1 VYVPFWPPRAR
12 KTAET
17 ARFGPSAG
25 KTESTAATPPKFASF
40 YPLEFFGLIH
50 KRPGYDPFFAENPF
64 SPADEFVFMGLVVRS
79 CHFDVTACAKGRRLD
94 KLSIQIYKSV
104 NKRFSLLDSRLQ
116 QFFCTAC
123 SQLLPQKMSTRLTLS
138 LSTTTTTNFHFLH
151 KKITF
156 TLKKWFLHEL
166 DHSSY
171 PRR

>member
-1 VYVPFWPPRAR
+1 MTPPFWAPRGQ

-79 CHFDVTACAKGRRLD
+79 CHFNVTACAEAHRLAQGAERPLWGLSALWASRRAKRAGWPKGLKGLETIFLTFFATFARLSFQQ
-94 KLSIQIYKSV
+94 SIG
-104 NKRFSLLDSRLQ
+104 
-116 QFFCTAC
+116 
-123 SQLLPQKMSTRLTLS
+123 
-138 LSTTTTTNFHFLH
+138 
-151 KKITF
+151 
-156 TLKKWFLHEL
+156 
-166 DHSSY
+166 
-171 PRR
+171 

>member
-1 VYVPFWPPRAR
+1 MSRDMYSRASSGKILRLESRYLEKFRFLFPLLGEIPKVNAPFWAPRAQ

-79 CHFDVTACAKGRRLD
+79 CHFDVTACAEARRLAQRAERPLRG
-94 KLSIQIYKSV
+94 LSA
-104 NKRFSLLDSRLQ
+104 L
-116 QFFCTAC
+116 FFCNIFISRKERVRSTSSTA
-123 SQLLPQKMSTRLTLS
+123 
-138 LSTTTTTNFHFLH
+138 
-151 KKITF
+151 
-156 TLKKWFLHEL
+156 LKSFN
-166 DHSSY
+166 
-171 PRR
+171 